1 MFWIMYYEVSMSVL
15 ALRRASIRTV
25 IVKITILSFEKLTIE
40 MAFTL
45 KYKNKG
51 VYCIVFK
58 KI

>member
-1 MFWIMYYEVSMSVL
+1 MYYEVSMSVL